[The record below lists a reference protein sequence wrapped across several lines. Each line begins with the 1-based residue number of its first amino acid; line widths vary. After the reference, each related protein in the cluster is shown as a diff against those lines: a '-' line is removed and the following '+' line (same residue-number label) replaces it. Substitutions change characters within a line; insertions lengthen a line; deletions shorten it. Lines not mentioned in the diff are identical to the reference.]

1 MIYKILSFSGG
12 LIIGWFSMFAV
23 AILAIA
29 SPSTIIITRDFE
41 CVRHSFVGEAP
52 NRVEACSIY
61 LRKGE
66 KQ

>member
-1 MIYKILSFSGG
+1 MLKEIFNFGGG
-12 LIIGWFSMFAV
+12 LIIGWLSMAMFA
-23 AILAIA
+23 ILVVA
-29 SPSTIIITRDFE
+29 SPSTMIITRDFE